1 MSNAE
6 RPSEGKPWW
15 QSRTIIGAAAAILAT
30 VLGMVFKAEIPN
42 EDVTELLLGLAA
54 VVGSALAIYGRI
66 KAKGPVE
73 VRKAVRAT
81 PEEISKARGG
91 GQWGGNRKNG
101 YAQLPVLVAAA
112 CWICIALLCVAVME
126 IGRASGGE
134 DRTDLTDRTDLVF
147 PDITET
153 PDLSGWIKYSP
164 PVDARPFLARLL
176 DSLRFWAEVST
187 PKGKARVDESG
198 AVVSGTYRDN
208 ERPAKNDLEPRR
220 YAVGVTGGAD
230 F

>member
-30 VLGMVFKAEIPN
+30 VLGMIFKAEIPN
-42 EDVTELLLGLAA
+42 EDVTELLLGIAA

-81 PEEISKARGG
+81 PEEVARARG

-101 YAQLPVLVAAA
+101 YARLPVLVAAA
-112 CWICIALLCVAVME
+112 CWIGIALPCVAVME

-134 DRTDLTDRTDLVF
+134 DRTDLVF

-153 PDLSGWIKYSP
+153 PDLTGWIKYSP
-164 PVDARPFLARLL
+164 PVDERPFLVRLL
-176 DSLRFWAEVST
+176 DSLQFWAEVST
-187 PKGKARVDESG
+187 PKGKARLDDSG

-208 ERPAKNDLEPRR
+208 ERPAKGDLEPRR